1 MKNILQLRTYPNL
14 SSYIRSYNMLMAL
27 QALYLPTNHFI
38 IHVCKQITKES
49 SKVPKIAVGVLLGIM
64 IFGMFIVG
72 YDQGHLFSLAQGD
85 QAFDTMWMH
94 EFYHDMGHSA
104 GFPCH

>member
-1 MKNILQLRTYPNL
+1 MSI
-14 SSYIRSYNMLMAL
+14 S
-27 QALYLPTNHFI
+27 
-38 IHVCKQITKES
+38 KQITKEI
-49 SKVPKIAVGVLLGIM
+49 SKVPKISVGVLLGIM

-72 YDQGHLFSLAQGD
+72 YDQGHLFSLVQGD

-94 EFYHDMGHSA
+94 EFYHDMRHSA